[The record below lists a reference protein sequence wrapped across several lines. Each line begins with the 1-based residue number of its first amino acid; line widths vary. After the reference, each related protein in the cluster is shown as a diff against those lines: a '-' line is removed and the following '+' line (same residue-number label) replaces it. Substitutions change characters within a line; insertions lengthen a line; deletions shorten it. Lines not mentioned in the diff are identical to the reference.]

1 MAELEQDTHAEHHEA
16 FHLPP
21 PSIWPP
27 VLAVGI
33 ALLLTGLIINLVVV
47 ITGAVIS
54 LAAAAFWVRDA
65 RREFTEL
72 PTRVDT

>member
-1 MAELEQDTHAEHHEA
+1 MAETQQDPHAEAHQA

-33 ALLLTGLIINLVVV
+33 ALLLTGLIINLAV
-47 ITGAVIS
+47 IIIGAVLS
-54 LAAAAFWVRDA
+54 VAATAFWVRDA

-72 PTRVDT
+72 PH

>member
-1 MAELEQDTHAEHHEA
+1 MAETEPHAQVEQHGA

-33 ALLLTGLIINLVVV
+33 AVLLIGIVLNLAIAII
-47 ITGAVIS
+47 GAVVS
-54 LAAAAFWVRDA
+54 VAAVVLWVRDA
-65 RREFTEL
+65 RHEFTEL
-72 PTRVDT
+72 PD

>member
-1 MAELEQDTHAEHHEA
+1 MAETQPDPHAEHHEA

-27 VLAVGI
+27 LLAVGI
-33 ALLLTGLIINLVVV
+33 ALLLIGIVVNLAIAIV
-47 ITGAVIS
+47 GALVS
-54 LAAAAFWVRDA
+54 VAAIAFWVRDA

-72 PTRVDT
+72 PH

>member
-1 MAELEQDTHAEHHEA
+1 MAELEHEAHAEQHEA

-47 ITGAVIS
+47 LIGAVVS
-54 LAAAAFWVRDA
+54 VTATAFWVRDA

-72 PTRVDT
+72 PH

>member
-1 MAELEQDTHAEHHEA
+1 MAETEQDPHAEHHGA

-33 ALLLTGLIINLVVV
+33 ALLLIGIVVNLVVA
-47 ITGAVIS
+47 IIGAVVSI
-54 LAAAAFWVRDA
+54 AATAFWVRDA
-65 RREFTEL
+65 RHEFTEL
-72 PTRVDT
+72 PD

>member
-1 MAELEQDTHAEHHEA
+1 MAETQQDPHAEPHQA

-33 ALLLTGLIINLVVV
+33 ALLLTGLIINLVV
-47 ITGAVIS
+47 IIIGAVLSI
-54 LAAAAFWVRDA
+54 AATALWVRDA
-65 RREFTEL
+65 RHEFSEL
-72 PTRVDT
+72 PH

>member
-1 MAELEQDTHAEHHEA
+1 MAETQQDPHAAQHEA

-33 ALLLTGLIINLVVV
+33 AVLLIGIVINVV
-47 ITGAVIS
+47 IAIIGAVIS
-54 LAAAAFWVRDA
+54 VAAITFWVRDA

-72 PTRVDT
+72 RH

>member
-1 MAELEQDTHAEHHEA
+1 MAETEPHGHAEQHEA

-33 ALLLTGLIINLVVV
+33 ALLLIGIVLNLV
-47 ITGAVIS
+47 IAIIGAVVS
-54 LAAAAFWVRDA
+54 VAAIAFWVRDA
-65 RREFTEL
+65 RHEFTAL
-72 PTRVDT
+72 PD

>member
-1 MAELEQDTHAEHHEA
+1 MAETQQDPHAEPHQA

-33 ALLLTGLIINLVVV
+33 ALLLTGLIINLAV
-47 ITGAVIS
+47 IIIGAVLS
-54 LAAAAFWVRDA
+54 VAATAFWVRDA

-72 PTRVDT
+72 PH